1 MITATS
7 INKTGTALLS
17 GRFDKLI
24 KLFKVITIINPVYQ
38 YKTIQYSPMFY
49 KYF

>member
-1 MITATS
+1 MITATN

-17 GRFDKLI
+17 GRLDKLI
-24 KLFKVITIINPVYQ
+24 KLFKVITIINPIYQ
-38 YKTIQYSPMFY
+38 YKTIRSSFMFY